1 MKPAARTPR
10 LEFVERAAEGLLLHL
25 HVVPGARKTE
35 IAGLHDGR
43 LKVRVRAPAVE
54 GAANR
59 ELLRFIADLFEVG
72 PSHLEIVRGLNDRRK
87 TVRLPAGVEIDATG
101 LPQPRRS

>member
-1 MKPAARTPR
+1 LKPAARPQR
-10 LEFVERAAEGLLLHL
+10 LEFVERASEGLLLHL
-25 HVVPGARKTE
+25 HVVPGAKKTE

-43 LKVRVRAPAVE
+43 LKIRIRAKAVE

-59 ELLRFIADLFEVG
+59 ELLRFIADLFEIG
-72 PSHLEIVRGLNDRRK
+72 PSHLEIVRGLHDRHK
-87 TVRLPAGVEIDATG
+87 TVRLPPGVEIDATG